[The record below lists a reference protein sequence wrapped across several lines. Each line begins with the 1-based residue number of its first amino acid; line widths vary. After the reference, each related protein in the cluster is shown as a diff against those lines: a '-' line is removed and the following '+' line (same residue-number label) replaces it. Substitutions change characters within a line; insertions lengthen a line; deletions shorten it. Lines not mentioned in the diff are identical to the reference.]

1 MSIICTSKMVL
12 IKLQITKSRNYD
24 FILLWNISIYLTKK
38 GRETLKKSIILK
50 VNEVGGIERP
60 SQHTERGIS
69 SEKDRTGD
77 KQGRREGGMAKRCR
91 VD

>member
-1 MSIICTSKMVL
+1 MEYI
-12 IKLQITKSRNYD
+12 
-24 FILLWNISIYLTKK
+24 NIFNKK

-50 VNEVGGIERP
+50 VNEVGGIDRP
-60 SQHTERGIS
+60 SLHTERGIS

>member
-12 IKLQITKSRNYD
+12 IKLQITKSRDYD